1 MKPVMNV
8 TFEKTFKVLQD
19 TPPQSLLL
27 SGHSGV
33 GLLTIAR
40 VLAGGDISDELHPKD
55 SKDNTDDQSGT
66 ISVEMI
72 RGLYDKTRAKYTKKQ
87 VIIIDNADRMS
98 HGAQSAFLK
107 LLEEPNSQI
116 HFILTAHAPQ
126 KLLPT
131 IRSRVQHSVVP
142 SLSAEQTVD
151 FIGSL
156 QVNDP
161 KKKAQLQFIAEGLP
175 AELTR
180 LQGNDAYF
188 ARRAEIIGDARDLLQ
203 ADAYRKLLVVQEY
216 RSSREDAL
224 QLTESALQI
233 LRRSVSAKPQSQ
245 VVTQL
250 ERLLDTQERIAAN
263 HNISLQLAKFVL

>member
-1 MKPVMNV
+1 MKPIMNV

-19 TPPQSLLL
+19 NPPQSLLL
-27 SGHSGV
+27 SGPRGV
-33 GLLTIAR
+33 GLLTIAHT
-40 VLAGGDISDELHPKD
+40 LAGGSISDELHPKD
-55 SKDNTDDQSGT
+55 SKEHDDDQNGT
-66 ISVEMI
+66 INVETI

-87 VIIIDNADRMS
+87 VVIIDNADRMS
-98 HGAQSAFLK
+98 NGAQSAFLK

-116 HFILTAHAPQ
+116 YFILTSHAPQ
-126 KLLPT
+126 KLLAT

-142 SLSAEQTVD
+142 ALSADQSAA
-151 FIGSL
+151 FIDAL
-156 QVNDP
+156 HVNDP

-180 LQGNDAYF
+180 LQEDDGYF
-188 ARRAEIIGDARDLLQ
+188 ARRAEIVGDARDLLQ
-203 ADAYRKLLVVQEY
+203 ADAFKKLLVVQKY
-216 RSSREDAL
+216 RSSREEAL

-245 VVTQL
+245 VVLQL
-250 ERLLDTQERIAAN
+250 ERLLDTQERITAN

>member
-1 MKPVMNV
+1 
-8 TFEKTFKVLQD
+8 
-19 TPPQSLLL
+19 
-27 SGHSGV
+27 
-33 GLLTIAR
+33 
-40 VLAGGDISDELHPKD
+40 
-55 SKDNTDDQSGT
+55 
-66 ISVEMI
+66 
-72 RGLYDKTRAKYTKKQ
+72 
-87 VIIIDNADRMS
+87 MS
-98 HGAQSAFLK
+98 NGAQSAFLK

-142 SLSAEQTVD
+142 MLGSSQSAD
-151 FIGSL
+151 FIASL
-156 QVNDP
+156 KVDEP
-161 KKKAQLQFIAEGLP
+161 KKRAQLQFIAEGLP

-180 LQGNDAYF
+180 LQNDDDYF
-188 ARRAEIIGDARDLLQ
+188 SSRAETVGDARDLLQ
-203 ADAYRKLLVVQEY
+203 ADTFKKLLVVQKY

-233 LRRSVSAKPQSQ
+233 LRRSVSAKPQPQ
-245 VVTQL
+245 VVLQL